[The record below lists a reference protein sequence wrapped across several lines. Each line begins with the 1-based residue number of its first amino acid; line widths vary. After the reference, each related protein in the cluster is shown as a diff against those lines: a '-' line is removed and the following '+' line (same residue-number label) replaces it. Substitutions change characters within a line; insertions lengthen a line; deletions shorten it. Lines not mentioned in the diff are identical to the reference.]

1 MLVLCANKAEAEILF
16 YYYNPDSPQNNLSIV
31 KSAFD
36 SALTSISGSL
46 DQQIT
51 FQPFS
56 RLSDFDAQVR
66 KKQPAIIYIPNWYL
80 KSFGNELNIRP
91 FLYSIRQGKSS
102 YRKQLIINRKNP
114 GNIIQLQHKT
124 MAMTT
129 MGPQSQN
136 ILNRIIFTQ
145 HRLTAS
151 NLSIVD
157 VPKDTDAI
165 FAVALGQV
173 DSALVASFN
182 LSKLQQINPRLTAA
196 VYTAA
201 ESKPILLPVL
211 CYIKGT
217 ISQGDL
223 QLIKQQFM
231 HAAQP
236 EQKSL
241 LEILHIDAWRPQL

>member
-1 MLVLCANKAEAEILF
+1 M
-16 YYYNPDSPQNNLSIV
+16 DSKTI
-31 KSAFD
+31 K
-36 SALTSISGSL
+36 
-46 DQQIT
+46 
-51 FQPFS
+51 
-56 RLSDFDAQVR
+56 
-66 KKQPAIIYIPNWYL
+66 L
-80 KSFGNELNIRP
+80 KSNSPVFRKFVTDLDTILSKVYAKDVQGNPI
-91 FLYSIRQGKSS
+91 
-102 YRKQLIINRKNP
+102 
-114 GNIIQLQHKT
+114 
-124 MAMTT
+124 
-129 MGPQSQN
+129 
-136 ILNRIIFTQ
+136 
-145 HRLTAS
+145 
-151 NLSIVD
+151 
-157 VPKDTDAI
+157 KDTDAI